1 MNGEELVG
9 STTDISEALVN
20 ECGGISRQWLMNG
33 EELVGSTTDISEALV
48 NEWGGISRQYHR
60 YR

>member
-9 STTDISEALVN
+9 STTDIGESLV
-20 ECGGISRQWLMNG
+20 I
-33 EELVGSTTDISEALV
+33 

-60 YR
+60 YG

>member
-1 MNGEELVG
+1 MNGEELLD
-9 STTDISEALVN
+9 STTDI
-20 ECGGISRQWLMNG
+20 G
-33 EELVGSTTDISEALV
+33 ESFV